1 MKSSMLKSLP
11 FLLFLLTCFFN
22 IHVTQAQNKKPNIIF
37 ILTDDQRAEAMG
49 YAGNKIIKTPEM
61 DKLASQGIYFK
72 NAFVTT
78 PICAASRASRGN
90 NAAWTA

>member
-1 MKSSMLKSLP
+1 MKNMTNLINIQSSKFRLKFLG
-11 FLLFLLTCFFN
+11 FLLVMGTVFLQSHFVF
-22 IHVTQAQNKKPNIIF
+22 AQNKKPNIIF

-72 NAFVTT
+72 NAFVQANR
-78 PICAASRASRGN
+78 IF
-90 NAAWTA
+90 